1 MLHVTIPNLPETLS
15 YSVLAAVAIEVLIA
29 ILLVVHGDRLGVVLV
44 LAVAAIL
51 YWFICRQLVAV
62 VSASAAAAASAG
74 LLLLCAIVDFA
85 TGQPYYGLAFLLAAI
100 AAGFVFVLLGQGGV
114 PAELKIGGV
123 TAIGA
128 PNRSAHLRMLEE
140 LRDAGL
146 LTQDEFASKRALLAS

>member
-15 YSVLAAVAIEVLIA
+15 YSVLVAVAIEVLIA
-29 ILLVVHGDRLGVVLV
+29 ILLVIHGDRLGVVLV

-51 YWFICRQLVAV
+51 YWFICRQRVAV
-62 VSASAAAAASAG
+62 VSAGAAAAASAA

-85 TGQPYYGLAFLLAAI
+85 TGLPYYGLAFLLAAV

-114 PAELKIGGV
+114 PAELQIGGV

-128 PNRSAHLRMLEE
+128 PNHSAHLRMLEE

-146 LTQDEFASKRALLAS
+146 LTQDEFAAKRALLAS